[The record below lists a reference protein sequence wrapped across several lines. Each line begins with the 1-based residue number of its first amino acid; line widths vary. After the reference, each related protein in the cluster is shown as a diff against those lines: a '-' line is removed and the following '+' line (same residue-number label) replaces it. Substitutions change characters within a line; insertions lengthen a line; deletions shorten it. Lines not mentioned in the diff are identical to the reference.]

1 MTKKAYQLD
10 DLTVLWA
17 VYSTFSVFSD
27 LSVKR
32 QTNQSM
38 LTFKV
43 IEGERGIFLTV
54 ACNCS
59 SLVCIV
65 LFNDTWSQ

>member
-17 VYSTFSVFSD
+17 VYSTFFVLSD

-43 IEGERGIFLTV
+43 IEGERGIQYL
-54 ACNCS
+54 
-59 SLVCIV
+59 
-65 LFNDTWSQ
+65 